1 MKQIVL
7 AAVLAITLGIA
18 SGFPLFTC
26 DKLRAVDEGVDN
38 NDQYLVKL
46 KDSNNYKDAK
56 HLIDLV
62 KQYQISLE
70 LHASNVH
77 GSSVKSE
84 LELSENEGVLLGTL
98 SHQALTLVSKKLC
111 TYPHLVR
118 IVSYYFIYVCT

>member
-1 MKQIVL
+1 MKQTIL

-26 DKLRAVDEGVDN
+26 DKLRDVDEGVDN

-46 KDSNNYKDAK
+46 KNSNNYKDAK

-62 KQYQISLE
+62 KQYQTSLE
-70 LHASNVH
+70 LYVSNVH

-84 LELSENEGVLLGTL
+84 LELSENEGVLLGIL
-98 SHQALTLVSKKLC
+98 SHKVLTLVSKKLC
-111 TYPHLVR
+111 KYPHLVR
-118 IVSYYFIYVCT
+118 S

>member
-1 MKQIVL
+1 MKQTIL

-26 DKLRAVDEGVDN
+26 DKLRDVDEEVDY

-62 KQYQISLE
+62 KQYQTSLE
-70 LHASNVH
+70 LYASNVH

-84 LELSENEGVLLGTL
+84 LELSENEGILLGTL
-98 SHQALTLVSKKLC
+98 SQQALTLVSIKLR
-111 TYPHLVR
+111 TYHHQKFTC
-118 IVSYYFIYVCT
+118 S